1 MDLLYL
7 KGNHKLWLLSRPR
20 SRACLESYL
29 EGKKHILKK
38 QNPNFVFSKKKKA
51 WFVKILALKNYFLE
65 MKQETWLKNGLPN
78 SLACFSYI
86 FNTESLKV
94 RINKNLQI
102 VTNNTF

>member
-38 QNPNFVFSKKKKA
+38 QNPNFVFSKKKKSMVCKN
-51 WFVKILALKNYFLE
+51 FSLEKLLFGNETKNMVKKWIAKLTSMLFLYLQHRIFE
-65 MKQETWLKNGLPN
+65 SPYKQEFAN
-78 SLACFSYI
+78 CD
-86 FNTESLKV
+86 
-94 RINKNLQI
+94 
-102 VTNNTF
+102 

>member
-65 MKQETWLKNGLPN
+65 MKQKNMVKKWIAKLTGMLF
-78 SLACFSYI
+78 LYLQHRI
-86 FNTESLKV
+86 FESPYKQEFA
-94 RINKNLQI
+94 NCD
-102 VTNNTF
+102 